1 MAITKE
7 INQNLENIR
16 SLILRNTRI
25 KKQVFQRT
33 SLLRKRRTENL
44 KRKAQETSLEAPNL
58 VRNPVGRSFIA
69 QSMARTG
76 KSFLERIMGFLG
88 YLTAGWI
95 FNNLPTWIALG
106 KEFIAR
112 IKKGR
117 EIFSNFIDSVKGTF
131 SGMGKVL
138 DAALTNLKELDF
150 LDSKKRLEKEWTNM
164 TDQLNNIGKSVDD
177 GYKLITTPLFDEEGK
192 GVYSGEQ
199 IPELGTQIK
208 EEPPKQ
214 QTTPTPTPTPEPTLP
229 QPEPTTPT
237 PTPQSSSGG
246 IPGSGLP
253 IEWRALLNTIAY
265 AEGTINQPNDGYNT
279 HFGYD
284 QTKDLSAHPAIIKR
298 GGGYA
303 SDAFGRYQFISPT
316 WARIGGAVKPYNGK
330 PFKSGMDMSPRN
342 QDKGAKILSEEVGVT
357 LQVLKKEGFSR
368 QVSAALSPVWASV
381 PNLSGASAYGQ
392 PVRKYE
398 ELKNFY
404 DSQVKSSQTTQVQP
418 QTPRVPQGQSKF
430 ERDIMSFRSFRSKQF
445 GAPSER
451 FATSNMQ
458 LYQMREFGVF
468 GSGNYNIHPM
478 ADDTSY
484 EIHVHKGA
492 GHWENRAMD
501 IPVPYKSKEGD
512 MVAEFWRR
520 KGYKV
525 LWNNGDGVHDGHVHV
540 EVPKNRT
547 AEFFSMTRQMTNL
560 SQERRGSKVIV
571 IEEEGA
577 AVASSTK
584 KESDN
589 VNFDMSIALN
599 SFTKQN
605 ALTRLA
611 YS

>member
-138 DAALTNLKELDF
+138 DAALTNLKEFDF

-214 QTTPTPTPTPEPTLP
+214 QTTPTPTPTPEPTPPPEPTPQP
-229 QPEPTTPT
+229 QPEPTA
-237 PTPQSSSGG
+237 PTPQSSSAGG
-246 IPGSGLP
+246 WGP
-253 IEWRALLNTIAY
+253 ILDVISRA
-265 AEGTINQPNDGYNT
+265 ESRRDGYNSIAIGDY
-279 HFGYD
+279 HPR
-284 QTKDLSAHPAIIKR
+284 LSKMTLQEAYKSR
-298 GGGYA
+298 GVRHGADGA
-303 SDAFGRYQFISPT
+303 LGRYQFTNPFFEKASYAGLGPNDIFSPE
-316 WARIGGAVKPYNGK
+316 
-330 PFKSGMDMSPRN
+330 N
-342 QDKGAKILSEEVGVT
+342 QDKMAIALARVQVGVT
-357 LQVLKKEGFSR
+357 LDSIKNDPIGAGDLLAQIWAGLPLLSGPNKGKSYYEGYNQNKATISV
-368 QVSAALSPVWASV
+368 QEYEAAL
-381 PNLSGASAYGQ
+381 
-392 PVRKYE
+392 RK
-398 ELKNFY
+398 
-404 DSQVKSSQTTQVQP
+404 VAGTPRAQVQP

-430 ERDIMSFRSFRSKQF
+430 ERDIMDFRSFRSKQF

-484 EIHVHKGA
+484 EINVHKGA

-525 LWNNGDGVHDGHVHV
+525 LWNNGDDVHDGHVHV